1 MPELYLI
8 RHADAIEVGQNGIAE
23 DAERPLSDQGRE
35 QAGRLGRAL
44 AARGLTVP
52 RVVTSPL
59 RRAVETAE
67 IVRQQ
72 WPEPVPE
79 LSVCEN
85 LSPGSKRRRLTR
97 QLRDMGCPVLLVV
110 GHEPGLSRYAAWLIG
125 GRKADLQL
133 TKAGVVRIDFEST
146 IGKRGG
152 SLRWLL
158 PHEWIAACKDATR

>member
-1 MPELYLI
+1 MSELYLI

-44 AARGLTVP
+44 AARGITAP
-52 RVVTSPL
+52 RIVASPL

-79 LSVCEN
+79 LSVCEF
-85 LSPGSKRRRLTR
+85 LAPGGKRRRLTK
-97 QLRDMGCPVLLVV
+97 QLCDMGCPVLLVV

-125 GRKADLQL
+125 GRKVDLVL
-133 TKAGVVRIDFEST
+133 TKAGVVRIDFEAT
-146 IGKRGG
+146 IEKRGG

-158 PHEWIAACKDATR
+158 PHEWIAVCKEVTR